1 MGIIYFLLYYS
12 SFKYL
17 ILKYNFKTLGR
28 SNNGKLLLQQDE
40 KNFDVLTA
48 SKVIDGFNQQF
59 YYIVKGLVERITLN
73 IWIVEIIGLL
83 MILQR

>member
-1 MGIIYFLLYYS
+1 
-12 SFKYL
+12 
-17 ILKYNFKTLGR
+17 LGR

-59 YYIVKGLVERITLN
+59 YYIVKGLGGKNNFKHLDS
-73 IWIVEIIGLL
+73 
-83 MILQR
+83 

>member
-17 ILKYNFKTLGR
+17 ILKYNLKTLGR
-28 SNNGKLLLQQDE
+28 SNNGKLLLQQDV

-59 YYIVKGLVERITLN
+59 YYIVKGLGGKNNFKYLDS
-73 IWIVEIIGLL
+73 
-83 MILQR
+83 